1 MSLLS
6 IGVSGLNIS
15 QTSLQVTGNNIA
27 NADQPSYSRQRV
39 EVASLPEQL
48 RGPGFVG
55 SGAIVNDISRIV
67 DQFLINQIQLDTAS
81 FNNLNIFTTNID
93 QLDTLLADDFSGLGP
108 AIGNFF
114 AAVEA
119 SAQDPTSEPA
129 RQVVISE
136 AEGLAQRINTLTS
149 RVLQQADSVN
159 DQIDSLTTQVS
170 TLASGIAALNTSI
183 EEEIGRAGGSEPN
196 QLLDQRDELLRQLSE
211 LVSVTTVE
219 NDDSLSVFIG
229 NGLPLVVGG
238 DASQLSTAASR
249 RESGNVEITFI
260 DQNGVEQE
268 ITEFISGGQIG
279 GLLEFRDEITVE
291 VVNSLGRLAI
301 GLAEA
306 LNQQNALGVDLDGN
320 LGGNIFRGI
329 NDGDIPGQRVIVDSS
344 NSAPDSQDIQVN
356 ITDIGQLTTSDYV
369 LIVTDLNGDANPD
382 YQIVRNS
389 DGAEVY
395 NAIGTGGAE
404 TIDFGDGFEID
415 ISAAT
420 PANMA
425 AGDRFYIR
433 PTRSGGSDMTVEIT
447 RVQELAYG
455 VPIVTDAKLG
465 NTGQGVIS
473 DGVMLDLV
481 DDSAFGFGPPATLPL
496 TNPVYSS
503 AGILSGEVLVRFTS
517 ATDYEVFANSDATA
531 PEFLFS
537 STIVPGQAN
546 NLFANDP
553 LDTSDPKFPNY
564 IGFQA
569 EISGFPAAD
578 DEFTFN
584 FNANGSSDNRNAV
597 ALGQVR
603 TSDVLDGGSTNF
615 ENAYGTLI
623 EEIGTKTAQSQISRD
638 AAQSLLFQS
647 QANRD
652 SMSGVNLDEEAANL
666 IKFEQSYNAS
676 AQIITI
682 ARQIFDTLLGILR

>member
-1 MSLLS
+1 MSLLG

-39 EVASLPEQL
+39 EVATLPEQL
-48 RGPGFVG
+48 QGSGFIG
-55 SGAIVNDISRIV
+55 AGAIVNDIGRVV

-114 AAVEA
+114 AAIEA

-136 AEGLAQRINTLTS
+136 AEGLAQRINTLSS
-149 RVLQQADSVN
+149 RVLQQSDSVN
-159 DQIDSLTTQVS
+159 DQVTSLTTQVS

-183 EEEIGRAGGSEPN
+183 QEEIGRAGGAEPN

-211 LVSVTTVE
+211 LVSVTTVD
-219 NDDSLSVFIG
+219 NDNSLSVFIG

-238 DASQLSTAASR
+238 DASQLGTTISR
-249 RESGNVEITFI
+249 KESGNVEVSFI

-268 ITEFISGGQIG
+268 ITEFVSGGKLG
-279 GLLEFRDEITVE
+279 GLLEFRDEIVVE
-291 VVNSLGRLAI
+291 VINSLGRLAI
-301 GLAEA
+301 GLADA
-306 LNQQNALGVDLDGN
+306 LNQQNSLGVDLDGN
-320 LGGNIFRGI
+320 LGGGIFRDI
-329 NDGDIPGQRVIVDSS
+329 NDGDIPGQRVIVDSA
-344 NSAPDSQDIQVN
+344 NSDPENQVMAVN
-356 ITDIGQLTTSDYV
+356 ITDISQLTTSDYILV
-369 LIVTDLNGDANPD
+369 VTDLDGDADPD
-382 YQIVRNS
+382 YQVIRSS
-389 DGAEVY
+389 DGVEVY
-395 NAIGTGGAE
+395 SASGNGGAE
-404 TIDFGDGFEID
+404 TINFGDGFDID
-415 ISAAT
+415 IDAAT
-420 PANMA
+420 PSSLEL
-425 AGDRFYIR
+425 GDRLYIR
-433 PTRSGGSDMTVEIT
+433 PTRSGGSDMAVEIS

-455 VPIVTDAKLG
+455 VPIVTDAKSG

-473 DGVMLDLV
+473 SGTVLDLV
-481 DDSAFGFGPPATLPL
+481 DDTAFNFAAPAALPL
-496 TNPVYSS
+496 ANPVYSS
-503 AGILSGEVLVRFTS
+503 PGVLSGEVLVVFTS
-517 ATDYEVFANSDATA
+517 ATDYTVYANSDATA
-531 PEFLFS
+531 PELLFS
-537 STIVPGQAN
+537 DTIVPGQAN
-546 NLFANDP
+546 DLFSNNPGDA
-553 LDTSDPKFPNY
+553 NY

-569 EISGFPAAD
+569 EISGFPD
-578 DEFTFN
+578 DGDEFTFD

-603 TSDVLDGGSTNF
+603 TNDILDGGSTNF
-615 ENAYGTLI
+615 ENAYGSLI